1 MGLGDRIAGVI
12 RRWLKVDPAWRSIDN
27 VRIREQYTYE
37 TDAMRD
43 RIWYRGDADELRQ
56 FYGQVS
62 SDSSSSRF
70 WSAVPPGPAVRKLHS
85 GLPAQI
91 VDTLTG
97 IVMGDYDGM
106 DFPPEEKAAEE
117 TWAEMQ
123 EAISY
128 PAAVSGGVSETLIV
142 GGGAWKICWDTAV
155 SEYPYAV
162 FAPED
167 RITYHT
173 RNGVPCG
180 LSIHSDHTEGNNAYQ
195 LEERYE
201 PGSIRYIL
209 RDRRGDPVPL
219 DTVPELSG
227 LQDADLPDGLMAAVP
242 LQVFPSSRWQGR
254 GRSIYAN
261 KTDAFDALDEVVSQ
275 WMDAIRHGRVIRYIP
290 ENMIPRDKNTGALS
304 RMDDF
309 GADYVRLSPSMG
321 SDDKEADK
329 IQVTQPEIRY
339 EAYLGSYKAVVDMCL
354 QGILSPATLGIN
366 IAADSSGES
375 QRERKDATG
384 FTRNAITAVLETALP
399 KLAAAL
405 LQVYDWLSGR
415 PIGEYH
421 PSVSFGEYAAPDFAT
436 RVKTI
441 READAAGAMSVEA
454 KVEELY
460 GGSKEQDWIDAEI
473 ARLKAEQGISDAGN
487 PPSGKDDLP

>member
-1 MGLGDRIAGVI
+1 MGIGDRLAGAI
-12 RRWLKVDPAWRSIDN
+12 RRWLRVEPAWSGGDN

-37 TDAMRD
+37 TDAMRN

-56 FYGQVS
+56 FYSQTS

-70 WSAVPPGPAVRKLHS
+70 WAAVPTGPSVRKLHS

-106 DFPPEEKAAEE
+106 NFPPNEKAAER
-117 TWAEMQ
+117 TWQKLQ

-128 PAAVSGGVSETLIV
+128 PSAISAGISETLTV
-142 GGGAWKICWDTAV
+142 GGGVWKICWNTV
-155 SEYPYAV
+155 LSEYPYAV
-162 FAPED
+162 FVPED
-167 RITYHT
+167 HITYHT
-173 RNGVPCG
+173 RNGIPCG
-180 LSIHSDHTEGNNAYQ
+180 LSIYSDHTTDGDTYQ
-195 LEERYE
+195 LEEVYE

-209 RDRRGDPVPL
+209 RDNHGDSVSL
-219 DTVPELSG
+219 DTVPELSD
-227 LQDADLPDGLMAAVP
+227 LRDTELPDDLMAAVP
-242 LQVFPSSRWQGR
+242 LQVFASSRWPGR

-261 KTDAFDALDEVVSQ
+261 KTDAFDALDEVISQ
-275 WMDAIRHGRVIRYIP
+275 WMDAIRNGRVIRYIP
-290 ENMIPRDKNTGALS
+290 EDMIPRDKSTGALS
-304 RMDDF
+304 RMDSF
-309 GADYVRLSPSMG
+309 GADYVQLNPSMG
-321 SDDKEADK
+321 GDSDKTGQ

-339 EAYLGSYKAVVDMCL
+339 EAYLGSYKATVDMCL

-366 IAADSSGES
+366 IAANSSGES

-399 KLAAAL
+399 KLAVTL
-405 LQVYDWLSGR
+405 LRMYDWMSGR

-436 RVKTI
+436 RVKAI
-441 READAAGAMSVEA
+441 READAAAAMSIEA
-454 KVEELY
+454 KVDELY
-460 GGSKEQDWIDAEI
+460 GGSKKQDWIDAEI
-473 ARLKAEQGISDAGN
+473 ARLKVEQGIADAGKL
-487 PPSGKDDLP
+487 PSGEDDLP